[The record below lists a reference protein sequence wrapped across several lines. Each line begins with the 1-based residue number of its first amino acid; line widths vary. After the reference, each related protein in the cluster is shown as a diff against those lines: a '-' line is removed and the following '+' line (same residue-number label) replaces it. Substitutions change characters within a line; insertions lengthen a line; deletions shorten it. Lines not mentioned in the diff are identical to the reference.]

1 MRRRDFI
8 KAIAGSA
15 VGWPLAARA
24 QQAAMPVIGF
34 LGVTDPSS
42 LPERLVSFRRGLN
55 EEGFI
60 EGKNLSIEYRWA
72 GGHYDRFAELAA
84 DLVHHQVA
92 VIAAPGPPAIAIA
105 AKSATT
111 TVPIVFAVAQDPV
124 TLGLVVSLSRPG
136 GNATGINMFTAELT
150 AKRLGLLRE
159 LLPSAT
165 RVAALINPGDPGET
179 QLAEKELE
187 TSARAMGLQSYV
199 VKAVTSQGIDDAF
212 AAFGRERPDAIFV
225 ASDAFFAR
233 RRVQLAILAAKYGI
247 PATYSSRD
255 YPEVGGLMS
264 YGTNLNEGYRQ
275 AGIYTGQILKGAKAS
290 ALPVLQ
296 LSTFELVINLQT
308 AKSLGINVPPTLL
321 ARTDEVIE

>member
-1 MRRRDFI
+1 
-8 KAIAGSA
+8 
-15 VGWPLAARA
+15 
-24 QQAAMPVIGF
+24 MPVIGF

-187 TSARAMGLQSYV
+187 CKAMLSKPLQARALTMRLQRL
-199 VKAVTSQGIDDAF
+199 G
-212 AAFGRERPDAIFV
+212 
-225 ASDAFFAR
+225 ASDRTRSLWRQMLFSPDVGSSLLSWRQSMGFPRLIR
-233 RRVQLAILAAKYGI
+233 RAIIQK
-247 PATYSSRD
+247 
-255 YPEVGGLMS
+255 
-264 YGTNLNEGYRQ
+264 
-275 AGIYTGQILKGAKAS
+275 
-290 ALPVLQ
+290 
-296 LSTFELVINLQT
+296 LV
-308 AKSLGINVPPTLL
+308 V
-321 ARTDEVIE
+321 